1 MKVQRTFAVA
11 APLMF
16 IFAACSNPPTAPA
29 DLLPLEAN
37 RGQVVSVEGE
47 DFVIDDVE
55 ESPLSVPHVG
65 DSGAILSDDGPDRS
79 GYGVGTGN

>member
-29 DLLPLEAN
+29 DLLPLEVS
-37 RGQVVSVEGE
+37 RDQVVSVGFGLVTDDGAEG
-47 DFVIDDVE
+47 
-55 ESPLSVPHVG
+55 LRSVPNVG
-65 DSGAILSDDGPDRS
+65 DSGSVLNNTDPDRS
-79 GYGVGTGN
+79 GYGVGTGD